1 MLTRLVR
8 PLLLLGLAAVP
19 CLAQSQDPN
28 AGTSSPSKPAAPAA
42 EAQSATSPDKK
53 PPKKVWTNEDMGSVH
68 GTISVVGGEKPSP
81 STHTDRVS
89 PQDSGRPNDLHQ
101 QQIDK
106 YRNQIQQIEAQIES
120 IDKRIAQLRNFKAE
134 DASPSGGINPNQGYN
149 MVPLEDQV
157 KQLEEKK
164 KQLQAKIEDIENEA
178 RKNGIDP
185 GDLR

>member
-1 MLTRLVR
+1 
-8 PLLLLGLAAVP
+8 LLLLCLAAVP
-19 CLAQSQDPN
+19 CLAQSQDPS
-28 AGTSSPSKPAAPAA
+28 AGTSNASKPAASAPN
-42 EAQSATSPDKK
+42 AQPTTAPDKK

-68 GTISVVGGEKPSP
+68 GTISVVGDEKPS
-81 STHTDRVS
+81 TTTRTDRGS
-89 PQDSGRPNDLHQ
+89 SRDSGRANDLHQ

-106 YRNQIQQIEAQIES
+106 YRNQIQQIQGQIES

-134 DASPSGGINPNQGYN
+134 DGSPTGGINPNQGYN

-178 RKNGIDP
+178 RKNGIDS